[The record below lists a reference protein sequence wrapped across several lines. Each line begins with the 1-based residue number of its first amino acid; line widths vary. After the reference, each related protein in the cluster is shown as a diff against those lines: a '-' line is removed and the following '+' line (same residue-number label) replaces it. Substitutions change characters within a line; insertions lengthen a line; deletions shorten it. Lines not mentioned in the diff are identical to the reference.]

1 MQGLSGA
8 SRPQCGKERPR
19 VNHSA
24 STMWQAGGC
33 IETGVCR
40 MSRFTAY
47 SVELIDPR
55 GRCDRRGLLALA
67 IIIMVL
73 QAALALAVLAS
84 GIEPAPLIVDMVN
97 AVFVYMAFAATAKRL
112 HDTGR
117 SAWWIVG
124 GAIAVV
130 AWSIAVAFSAVLAL
144 GPSRVVR
151 SPMRGHRRG
160 AGSHSRRLAGTPPA
174 DSG

>member
-1 MQGLSGA
+1 
-8 SRPQCGKERPR
+8 
-19 VNHSA
+19 
-24 STMWQAGGC
+24 
-33 IETGVCR
+33 

-144 GPSRVVR
+144 GPDGFDPGSFWWIVAVTVSTLPAFALLLWLHCAKGDSQANRFGPVPGR
-151 SPMRGHRRG
+151 SGFARHGRSQVASTDQSM
-160 AGSHSRRLAGTPPA
+160 AQAI
-174 DSG
+174 